1 LSSLTLLFGV
11 LAFWAGLILKALPLI
26 LATHHH
32 AHMRCVAPASV
43 VSLAQIDRLVSP
55 PPSDDPATDTCLK

>member
-11 LAFWAGLILKALPLI
+11 MAFWAGLILKALPLI

-32 AHMRCVAPASV
+32 VQARCVAPAAV
-43 VSLAQIDRLVSP
+43 VSLAQIDRLVSAL
-55 PPSDDPATDTCLK
+55 PSDDPATDTCLK